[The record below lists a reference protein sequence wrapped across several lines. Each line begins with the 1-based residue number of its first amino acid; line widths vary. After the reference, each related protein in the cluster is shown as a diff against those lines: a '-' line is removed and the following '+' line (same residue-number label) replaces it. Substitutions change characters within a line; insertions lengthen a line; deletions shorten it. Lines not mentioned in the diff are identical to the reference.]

1 MDVVCRVCLGE
12 TDGFEL
18 LLQDG
23 NYKVVAVDCLSMIEG
38 VIQDAGL
45 EWIKN
50 SRAARLAPSPSVSTR
65 SQALWGDLR
74 NGQET

>member
-1 MDVVCRVCLGE
+1 MTPSVLEQSVDVVCRVCLGE

-45 EWIKN
+45 EWIQN
-50 SRAARLAPSPSVSTR
+50 SRR
-65 SQALWGDLR
+65 ALR
-74 NGQET
+74 RAMTV